1 LIFGLNGFFLAYF
14 FVINYYIEG
23 LKTILKILNIFIK
36 FNIPSTYELPNIL
49 TEMPRIELRTEIK
62 AEKKLVFDLSR
73 SIDLHKVSTEKT
85 KETAIAGKTSGLIG
99 MNESVTWRAKHFG
112 FYQNLTSRITEF
124 QRPDFFADEMEKGA
138 FKEFKHEHH
147 FIELNDATQMT
158 DIFDYK
164 SPLSFLGKLADKLF
178 LRKYMTELLLERN
191 RVIKEFAE
199 SDKWKQVLNK

>member
-1 LIFGLNGFFLAYF
+1 
-14 FVINYYIEG
+14 
-23 LKTILKILNIFIK
+23 
-36 FNIPSTYELPNIL
+36 
-49 TEMPRIELRTEIK
+49 MPRIELRTEIK
-62 AEKKLVFDLSR
+62 AKKELVFDLSR

-85 KETAIAGKTSGLIG
+85 KETAIAGKISGLIG

-112 FYQNLTSRITEF
+112 LYQNLTSRITEF
-124 QRPDFFADEMEKGA
+124 KRPDFFVDEMEKGA

-147 FIELNDATQMT
+147 FTELNDSTLMI

-178 LRKYMTELLLERN
+178 LKKYMTELLLERN